1 VVAESFSPTGV
12 GDPTLVNHFAIAQ
25 KRILSERRYC
35 GNGFSSLKSA
45 KGIKSF
51 LFLQALGNA
60 TRILLG
66 PRPALPLGLA
76 VRRCTP
82 RRKLHKPFSPCVEL
96 FLWVYSFRGTTCS
109 DSTTGAVTRAG
120 ETRDPLAN
128 LKRLDENRPGFHWR
142 ATPRLKGSD
151 GKEGD

>member
-1 VVAESFSPTGV
+1 MLHRSEECLRIWHIAVAMPQDARVVAESFSPTGV

-60 TRILLG
+60 ARILLG
-66 PRPALPLGLA
+66 PGP
-76 VRRCTP
+76 
-82 RRKLHKPFSPCVEL
+82 L
-96 FLWVYSFRGTTCS
+96 FLW
-109 DSTTGAVTRAG
+109 AW
-120 ETRDPLAN
+120 L
-128 LKRLDENRPGFHWR
+128 
-142 ATPRLKGSD
+142 
-151 GKEGD
+151 